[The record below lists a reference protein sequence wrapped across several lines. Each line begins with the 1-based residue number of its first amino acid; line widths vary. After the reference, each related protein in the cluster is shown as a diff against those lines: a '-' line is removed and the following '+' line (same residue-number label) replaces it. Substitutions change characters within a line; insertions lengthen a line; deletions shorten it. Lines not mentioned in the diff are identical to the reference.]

1 MKKNTWLEVES
12 PLLFFSQNGS
22 DKYSNRG
29 ACPAATRKLLLWA
42 MNWAKGVDLP
52 RWPRDQVFIVCSHAR
67 MFQALWAP
75 SHQQQLMISGSKAP
89 GSNKLIREE
98 FETNVQLP
106 AGMYLVSDFK
116 SRVSQA
122 PGFRTQGHKS
132 EAWSTFLRLHPDIG
146 WLPVECLHAAWMAP
160 PASPRPRASRELLS
174 SGVGHALLLLC
185 DSCKCPFTEC
195 RIVAKFVRSVH
206 SRSTWDISPASHFP
220 LEVKARCEHHLG
232 PSQHHQWTKMGLL
245 IHSKSHNQNAQKDLD
260 KQRAWLLSVVQGCV
274 LHCLEICPRS
284 SLPSLPE
291 WNASEVV
298 YESDP
303 GAGRRQWALWL
314 LGVTV
319 DLDLLFGY
327 L

>member
-1 MKKNTWLEVES
+1 
-12 PLLFFSQNGS
+12 
-22 DKYSNRG
+22 
-29 ACPAATRKLLLWA
+29 
-42 MNWAKGVDLP
+42 
-52 RWPRDQVFIVCSHAR
+52 
-67 MFQALWAP
+67 
-75 SHQQQLMISGSKAP
+75 
-89 GSNKLIREE
+89 
-98 FETNVQLP
+98 
-106 AGMYLVSDFK
+106 
-116 SRVSQA
+116 
-122 PGFRTQGHKS
+122 
-132 EAWSTFLRLHPDIG
+132 
-146 WLPVECLHAAWMAP
+146 MAP
-160 PASPRPRASRELLS
+160 PASPRPQASRELLS

-206 SRSTWDISPASHFP
+206 SLSTWDISPASHFP
-220 LEVKARCEHHLG
+220 LEVEAWCEHHLG

-245 IHSKSHNQNAQKDLD
+245 IHSKSHNQNA
-260 KQRAWLLSVVQGCV
+260 RRTWINSGPGYCLSCKVVV

-298 YESDP
+298 YERSDP

-327 L
+327 LETKNMPILGALSFIVNIYLYHLFV